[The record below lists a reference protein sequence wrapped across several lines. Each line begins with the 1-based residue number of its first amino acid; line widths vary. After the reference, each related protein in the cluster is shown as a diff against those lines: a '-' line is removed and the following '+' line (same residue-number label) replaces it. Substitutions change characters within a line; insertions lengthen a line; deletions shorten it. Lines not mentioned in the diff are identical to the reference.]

1 MIRGIGIV
9 IAVIAVILVAVAA
22 ADFSTRTATCMACHT
37 REASFADWMGHRL
50 KAQKKGFSHELIACA
65 ACHMEGGA
73 QGTLM
78 SGFRGLLHVVTYL
91 VPQIDPRRP
100 RVSGLF
106 TQTRIPSQ
114 NCQYCHYGSLYKK
127 AVSLKDLSP
136 GLKKIGL
143 VMDHRKHVL
152 ERDDTCAQ
160 CHERYKAKL
169 AGKADKEVAYTE
181 VNHLG
186 CDSCHT
192 YASHAY
198 RSGRLLPLTEKKYR
212 EVREKTW
219 HALSV
224 NPRWM
229 VAIPSEKTCSRCHD
243 GKIHFKKRIFNA
255 NCRTGDKFENCV
267 KCHPL
272 MTRQY
277 FEEYRRE
284 RHKLSSVSAQ
294 RDTDG

>member
-1 MIRGIGIV
+1 
-9 IAVIAVILVAVAA
+9 
-22 ADFSTRTATCMACHT
+22 MA
-37 REASFADWMGHRL
+37 HRL

-65 ACHMEGGA
+65 ACHLEGGA
-73 QGTLM
+73 KGTLM

-106 TQTRIPSQ
+106 DRTRVPTE

-127 AVSLKDLSP
+127 AVSLKDLPP

-160 CHERYKAKL
+160 CHERYKNKET
-169 AGKADKEVAYTE
+169 GKADKEVAYTE

-186 CDSCHT
+186 CDACHS
-192 YASHAY
+192 YASHSY
-198 RSGRLLPLTEKKYR
+198 RMGRLLPLTEKEYR
-212 EVREKTW
+212 KARQETW
-219 HALSV
+219 HTLSS

-229 VAIPSEKTCSRCHD
+229 VAIPTEKTCSRCHD

-277 FEEYRRE
+277 FEEFRRE
-284 RHKLSSVSAQ
+284 RNKLSSVSAQ